1 MKRSYL
7 FILSLMIMATPSFAQ
22 SAKPTFVFIHGAWY
36 GSFAWK
42 KVTPLLEARGYKV
55 IAFDLPGYGGDQQ
68 SLNTI
73 TLDDYVQKV
82 VAVVK
87 PLEEKVILVG
97 HSMGG
102 AVITQASEMLGPE
115 KVEKLVFLDA
125 FLLKNGESI
134 FAQVEKMNEA
144 AKMVGI
150 STVQKP
156 ASDYLVFS
164 ADGKSCRVAPDRV
177 MEVFCHD
184 CPPEDQ
190 ALVLAHPTW
199 QPVTALA
206 TPVQVSDSRYGVIP
220 KFFIQCTQAKDLDRT
235 SILQNVP
242 LQKVYTLPSSH
253 SPFFSMPDKLV
264 AILDEIHQLSP
275 VKVSQ

>member
-1 MKRSYL
+1 MS
-7 FILSLMIMATPSFAQ
+7 TNSFAQ

-36 GSFAWK
+36 GAFAWYK
-42 KVTPLLEARGYKV
+42 ITPLLEAKGYKV
-55 IAFDLPGYGGDQQ
+55 IAFDLPGYGGDQRPP
-68 SLNTI
+68 NTI
-73 TLDDYVQKV
+73 TLNDYVQKV
-82 VAVVK
+82 VEVVK
-87 PLEEKVILVG
+87 PLKEKVILVG

-102 AVITQASEMLGPE
+102 AVITQASEVLGPE

-134 FAQVEKMNEA
+134 FAQVEKMNQAVKEA
-144 AKMVGI
+144 
-150 STVQKP
+150 STSTIEKP

-164 ADGKSCRVAPDRV
+164 EDGKSCRVALDRV
-177 MEVFCHD
+177 LEVFCHD

-190 ALVLAHPTW
+190 ALVMAHPTW
-199 QPVTALA
+199 QPVSALA

-220 KFFIQCTQAKDLDRT
+220 KFFIQCIKAKDLDRT

-253 SPFFSMPDKLV
+253 SPFFSMPGELV
-264 AILDEIHQLSP
+264 AVLDEIYKFSP
-275 VKVSQ
+275 IVVSKQ